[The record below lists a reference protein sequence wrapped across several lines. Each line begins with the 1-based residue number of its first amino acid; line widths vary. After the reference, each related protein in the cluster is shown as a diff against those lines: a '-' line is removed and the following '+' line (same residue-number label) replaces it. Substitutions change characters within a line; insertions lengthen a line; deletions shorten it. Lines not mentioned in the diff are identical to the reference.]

1 MWSKVGG
8 VAVGSAAIVL
18 SGWSSAASAAAKSA
32 PPRPPVQTALAWFR
46 AIDAKNAP
54 KAESYFTPRQ
64 RNLTEWVTGYVSKGK
79 PFTDVHCRSE
89 GQKASTANVY
99 CTFVEAPSP
108 DRGNPDTFWTISM
121 QKSSG
126 GHWLI
131 DSYGQG

>member
-1 MWSKVGG
+1 MWSRVCG
-8 VAVGSAAIVL
+8 VAVGSAAIAL
-18 SGWSSAASAAAKSA
+18 SGWSSAGAAAKSA
-32 PPRPPVQTALAWFR
+32 PPRTPVQTALAWFR

-64 RNLTEWVTGYVSKGK
+64 RSLTEWVTGYVSKGK

-89 GQKASTANVY
+89 NQKASTANVY